1 MLISLQNITFEF
13 GSRVIVEEVNW
24 QIGSNERI
32 GLIGNNG
39 TGKSTLLKV
48 INGDLK
54 PSSGQVQKAP
64 DLKIAY
70 FHQDLLSFDTEDNIL
85 EVAELG
91 FEELQKTKKELSIYE
106 NKDPDSFTEKEAMD
120 YSLLLH
126 DFEQHGG
133 YEMSAKA
140 SQILDGLGFSTH
152 DLKKPFSQ
160 FSGGWK
166 MRVLLA
172 QLILQDPDV
181 LLLDEPT
188 NHLDLPSI
196 QWLEKYLNHFP
207 GAAVIVSH
215 DRYFL
220 DRMVTSIVEVFQ
232 ENLHHYSGN
241 YRFYEREK
249 ALRLE
254 QLERDFE
261 SQQRYIAQQERFVER
276 FKAKASKAKQAQS
289 VQKKLDKLERVE
301 LEAGPSQINFKFSVA
316 LEPGKNIAT
325 YTQLS
330 KKYENGPVIFDNTHI
345 EINRGDKIAL
355 IGANGVG
362 KSTLLKIISGLE
374 SYEGEF
380 SGGHNVVLGFY
391 AQHQVDSLNMEHSIL
406 EELMIDS
413 FGKTELELRQ
423 LLGCFLFTGDDV
435 YKKIKVLSGGERSRV
450 ALAKVIAS
458 KSNFLLLDE
467 PTNHLDIISIDMLI
481 QALNEY
487 EGTYIIV
494 SHDRHFVSKTA
505 DLFWHIDHHEVKSF
519 KGTYEHY
526 EEWLEKQKGELETAK
541 KNKPAKKEV
550 KKEVKKSNA
559 VISDQEHRAL
569 NRQKRNLQ
577 RKLDQSEE
585 KIEVHNQRIV
595 ELNLALSQ
603 AQIDNDE
610 VKINETLEAIEEE
623 TQKLNDLEKDFE
635 KTFEALLLLED
646 A

>member
-13 GSRVIVEEVNW
+13 GSRTIVEEVNW

-39 TGKSTLLKV
+39 TGKSTLLKI
-48 INGDLK
+48 INGNFK
-54 PSSGQVQKAP
+54 PNSGQVQKAP

-85 EVAELG
+85 KVAELG
-91 FEELQKTKKELSIYE
+91 FEELQKVKEKLVVYE
-106 NKDPDSFTEKEAMD
+106 EKDPDSFTEKEAMD

-126 DFEQHGG
+126 EFEQQGG

-140 SQILDGLGFSTH
+140 SQILNGLGFSNT
-152 DLKKPFSQ
+152 DLEKPFTQ
-160 FSGGWK
+160 FSGGWR

-196 QWLEKYLNHFP
+196 QWLEKYLNHFH
-207 GAAVIVSH
+207 GAAIIVSH

-232 ENLHHYSGN
+232 EDLHHYSGN
-241 YRFYEREK
+241 YRFYESEK

-289 VQKKLDKLERVE
+289 IQKKLDKLDRVE
-301 LEAGPSQINFKFSVA
+301 LESGPSQINFKFSVA

-325 YTQLS
+325 YTQLG
-330 KKYENGPVIFDNTHI
+330 KTYENGPVIFDNTHI

-355 IGANGVG
+355 VGANGVG

-406 EELMIDS
+406 EELLSDGS
-413 FGKTELELRQ
+413 GKTELELRQ
-423 LLGCFLFTGDDV
+423 LLGCFLFSGDDV

-487 EGTYIIV
+487 EGTFIIV
-494 SHDRHFVSKTA
+494 SHDRHFISKTA
-505 DLFWHIDHHEVKSF
+505 DLFWHIESHEVKSF
-519 KGTYEHY
+519 KGSYEHY
-526 EEWLEKQKGELETAK
+526 EDWLEQQKELLNPK
-541 KNKPAKKEV
+541 KAAPAKKKV
-550 KKEVKKSNA
+550 KKPVA
-559 VISDQEHRAL
+559 VVSDQEHRAL

-577 RKLDQSEE
+577 KKLDQTEE
-585 KIEVHNQRIV
+585 EIEACNQKIVA
-595 ELNLALSQ
+595 LNLTLSE
-603 AQIDNDE
+603 AQMINE
-610 VKINETLEAIEEE
+610 ESKINETLEALNEK
-623 TQKLNDLEKDFE
+623 TKKLSELEQGFE
-635 KTFEALLLLED
+635 KTFEELLMMEES
-646 A
+646 